1 MISICLCIGYSLF
14 GSSSLS
20 TKGKRRFY
28 ICVLVQRKIA
38 VWVAKK
44 PNIIG
49 LFAEDIFFVSTLW
62 RRWFIRS
69 ARFRARRHAH
79 GRRNSHRLF
88 LCFATAF
95 SNLSAYT
102 IKNPVGKKPSGFLA
116 QMVHSLGSLPRSPT
130 RTRPAKQPPAVSLLR
145 NRLFESL
152 RLHNKKSRRQKA
164 VGIFGADGEIRTLA
178 AVTHPTPLAGAPRH
192 QLEYI
197 CKTVNL
203 NTHCQVVAPIRC
215 LTNIPKRSKKVNTKF
230 I

>member
-44 PNIIG
+44 PDIFG
-49 LFAEDIFFVSTLW
+49 LFARDIFFVSTLW
-62 RRWFIRS
+62 RRWLIRS

-88 LCFATAF
+88 LCFTTAF
-95 SNLSAYT
+95 SNLSACT
-102 IKNPVGKKPSGFLA
+102 
-116 QMVHSLGSLPRSPT
+116 
-130 RTRPAKQPPAVSLLR
+130 
-145 NRLFESL
+145 
-152 RLHNKKSRRQKA
+152 NKKSRRQKA

-215 LTNIPKRSKKVNTKF
+215 LTNIPKRSKKVNIKF

>member
-1 MISICLCIGYSLF
+1 MIFDLNIKMERFSI
-14 GSSSLS
+14 
-20 TKGKRRFY
+20 
-28 ICVLVQRKIA
+28 KIA
-38 VWVAKK
+38 PKHIIFDYSWDKK
-44 PNIIG
+44 ETNK
-49 LFAEDIFFVSTLW
+49 LFRLVCLFW

-95 SNLSAYT
+95 SNLSA
-102 IKNPVGKKPSGFLA
+102 
-116 QMVHSLGSLPRSPT
+116 
-130 RTRPAKQPPAVSLLR
+130 RT
-145 NRLFESL
+145 
-152 RLHNKKSRRQKA
+152 NKKSRRQKA

-215 LTNIPKRSKKVNTKF
+215 LTNIPKRSKKVNIKF

>member
-1 MISICLCIGYSLF
+1 MDS
-14 GSSSLS
+14 
-20 TKGKRRFY
+20 KKARY
-28 ICVLVQRKIA
+28 IRA
-38 VWVAKK
+38 
-44 PNIIG
+44 
-49 LFAEDIFFVSTLW
+49 
-62 RRWFIRS
+62 
-69 ARFRARRHAH
+69 FRRRH
-79 GRRNSHRLF
+79 LF
-88 LCFATAF
+88 CLH
-95 SNLSAYT
+95 
-102 IKNPVGKKPSGFLA
+102 IMA

-130 RTRPAKQPPAVSLLR
+130 RTQPSKQPPAVSLLR
-145 NRLFESL
+145 NRPFRISPPAPIKNPAGKKAVGIFGADGSFA
-152 RLHNKKSRRQKA
+152 RLASALADTHAAVETATGCFFASQPAFSNLSACTNKKSRRQKA

>member
-1 MISICLCIGYSLF
+1 MYLIFTFREFKSIR
-14 GSSSLS
+14 
-20 TKGKRRFY
+20 KGKTAILHLCFGTEKNRRLDSKKARYNRAF
-28 ICVLVQRKIA
+28 RK
-38 VWVAKK
+38 
-44 PNIIG
+44 N
-49 LFAEDIFFVSTLW
+49 IFFVSTLW
-62 RRWFIRS
+62 RRCFIRS

-95 SNLSAYT
+95 SNLSA
-102 IKNPVGKKPSGFLA
+102 
-116 QMVHSLGSLPRSPT
+116 
-130 RTRPAKQPPAVSLLR
+130 RT
-145 NRLFESL
+145 
-152 RLHNKKSRRQKA
+152 NKKSRRQKA

-215 LTNIPKRSKKVNTKF
+215 LTNIPKRSKKVNIKF

>member
-1 MISICLCIGYSLF
+1 MLSICLCIGYLLF

-38 VWVAKK
+38 LWVAKK
-44 PNIIG
+44 PDLG
-49 LFAEDIFFVSTLW
+49 LFAGDIFFVSTLW
-62 RRWFIRS
+62 RRCFIRS

-95 SNLSAYT
+95 SNLSACT
-102 IKNPVGKKPSGFLA
+102 
-116 QMVHSLGSLPRSPT
+116 
-130 RTRPAKQPPAVSLLR
+130 
-145 NRLFESL
+145 
-152 RLHNKKSRRQKA
+152 NKKSRRQKA

-215 LTNIPKRSKKVNTKF
+215 LINIPKRSKKVNIKF